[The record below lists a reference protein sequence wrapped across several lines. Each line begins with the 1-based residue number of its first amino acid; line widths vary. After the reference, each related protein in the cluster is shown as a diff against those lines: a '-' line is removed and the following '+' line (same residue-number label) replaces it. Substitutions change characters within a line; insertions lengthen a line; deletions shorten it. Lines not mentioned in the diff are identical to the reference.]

1 MDKTGVAE
9 KRIGVLGRIK
19 WARSLVSHLDELL
32 SNVTTHHI
40 LKHMPSTIELSKR
53 HKLAENML
61 KSFEADMVA
70 LWMNQH
76 VWFTFYFMLLNIRD
90 RSFYLFK
97 VSDVDNCLLRNLL
110 AVCPEQQKLKVNIHN
125 TIPLLIREADLMM
138 KMDLPIP
145 MVALTLF
152 AKRDHFSLVQDH
164 LQVTKN
170 YVRVNNSISLLSFSS
185 SSTTFWRLWRT
196 LNWRWDLCS
205 YHIL

>member
-76 VWFTFYFMLLNIRD
+76 V
-90 RSFYLFK
+90 
-97 VSDVDNCLLRNLL
+97 
-110 AVCPEQQKLKVNIHN
+110 
-125 TIPLLIREADLMM
+125 
-138 KMDLPIP
+138 
-145 MVALTLF
+145 
-152 AKRDHFSLVQDH
+152 
-164 LQVTKN
+164 
-170 YVRVNNSISLLSFSS
+170 
-185 SSTTFWRLWRT
+185 
-196 LNWRWDLCS
+196 
-205 YHIL
+205 